1 MSDKAKRVIR
11 ILTKIFLIAQSVL
24 KVFLIYP
31 IILAFFAYHYI
42 DDDTK
47 ENAIKKLVWAIVLMA
62 YFPLPPT
69 SLIGGTLM
77 LIDAIANLAKFNKEE
92 KKIVDVESKP
102 VEEK

>member
-1 MSDKAKRVIR
+1 MSDKAKKVIR
-11 ILTKIFLIAQSVL
+11 ILTKVFLIAQSVL

-47 ENAIKKLVWAIVLMA
+47 ENAIKKLVFAILLIA
-62 YFPLPPT
+62 YTPIPT
-69 SLIGGTLM
+69 SSIGGTLM